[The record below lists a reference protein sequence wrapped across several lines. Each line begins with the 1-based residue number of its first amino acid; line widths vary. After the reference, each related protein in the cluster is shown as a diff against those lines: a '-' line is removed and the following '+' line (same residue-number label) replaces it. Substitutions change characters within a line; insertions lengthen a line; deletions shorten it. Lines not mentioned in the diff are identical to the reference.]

1 MYGCTDD
8 PQCLHFHVVLRRG
21 EQALQRLPHAE
32 LFEILRTDANFSHW
46 RPGPGPG
53 PVVEGVSKSDKAD
66 ERQQHTCVTIRIVDV
81 LDELGTAVMKK
92 RNMAIEGRPYH
103 FEIVQ
108 RRQTRIVVEGRIL
121 RLCEGLLHQLRVGP
135 AEDRVD
141 DARIEVRPPREGHG
155 AGRRVG
161 VVVGVAGIF
170 DAPTEKFSIAGELS

>member
-1 MYGCTDD
+1 MSDNNT
-8 PQCLHFHVVLRRG
+8 R
-21 EQALQRLPHAE
+21 ALPFALSM
-32 LFEILRTDANFSHW
+32 FSTSW
-46 RPGPGPG
+46 
-53 PVVEGVSKSDKAD
+53 V
-66 ERQQHTCVTIRIVDV
+66 Q
-81 LDELGTAVMKK
+81 AVMKK